1 MGNFG
6 CARSFGR
13 ITLIGMTATL
23 VACGGGGDGPSSTQT
38 YSPSAV
44 TATQIESY
52 SDQQIIDLGVGIKEL
67 SDAALGAL
75 SEAARSIINSPNP
88 KGQIQSLSP
97 LQIDVLSPSQVR
109 QIGSLGGTV
118 PAKIAFLNPQT
129 WSTLVGNV
137 NQVAAILPGE
147 FANLNG
153 DKISLI
159 GGNVR
164 FLTDDVLRSL
174 SYYTLPSRPLGQIQ
188 SLTADQMR
196 ALSPEQVRLIGDAWE
211 KPGAKLK
218 WLSIDAWA
226 ALASDPEQVKRLMSV
241 ELVDMNGDKISAM
254 GVNLR
259 YLSDGALRSL
269 SYYTLPS
276 RPIGHIQAL
285 TPIQILSLTPAQVR
299 LIGVSIDPRVAKLN
313 RLDFETW
320 LALVSMPEQVA
331 AITADEM
338 QYLSGERIAAMRAAI
353 ADLSD
358 SALCSLRAGAP
369 LDAPAGAGQLQSIT
383 AAQIRAL
390 SPRQYSIIAGVN
402 DGRGGS
408 LLSESAASAVSDDQ
422 RAAAQGIWPCLGIL

>member
-6 CARSFGR
+6 RARSFWR
-13 ITLIGMTATL
+13 ITLIGMAATL
-23 VACGGGGDGPSSTQT
+23 VACGGGGDAPASTQT

-52 SDQQIIDLGVGIKEL
+52 SDQQIIDLGVGIKDL

-75 SEAARSIINSPNP
+75 SESTRSIINSPNP
-88 KGQIQSLSP
+88 KGQIQSLTP
-97 LQIDVLSPSQVR
+97 LQIDVLSPRQVR
-109 QIGSLGGTV
+109 QIGSQGGTV
-118 PAKIAFLNPQT
+118 SAKIAFLNRQT
-129 WSTLVGNV
+129 WSQLVGNV

-159 GGNVR
+159 GVNIR

-174 SYYTLPSRPLGQIQ
+174 SYYTLPSRPFGQIQ

-196 ALSPEQVRLIGDAWE
+196 VLSPEQVRLIGDAWDR
-211 KPGAKLK
+211 PGAKLK

-226 ALASDPEQVKRLMSV
+226 ALASDPEQVKRLMPV
-241 ELVDMNGDKISAM
+241 ELADMNGDKISAM

-285 TPIQILSLTPAQVR
+285 TPKQILALTPAQVR
-299 LIGVSIDPRVAKLN
+299 LIGSSIDPRVAKLN
-313 RLDFETW
+313 RLDIETW
-320 LALVSMPEQVA
+320 LALVAIPEQVA
-331 AITADEM
+331 AITADEI
-338 QYLSGERIAAMRAAI
+338 QYLPGKRIAAMGEAI
-353 ADLSD
+353 AGLSD
-358 SALCSLRAGAP
+358 GALCSFRAGAP
-369 LDAPAGAGQLQSIT
+369 LDAPTESGQLQSIT

-402 DGRGGS
+402 NGQGSS